1 MSKREVEIDVS
12 TEEINELTA
21 MGFWRLGDD
30 DVLELTH
37 SGNQWVL
44 EWCKK
49 KIAEGLGDGA

>member
-1 MSKREVEIDVS
+1 MEIDVS